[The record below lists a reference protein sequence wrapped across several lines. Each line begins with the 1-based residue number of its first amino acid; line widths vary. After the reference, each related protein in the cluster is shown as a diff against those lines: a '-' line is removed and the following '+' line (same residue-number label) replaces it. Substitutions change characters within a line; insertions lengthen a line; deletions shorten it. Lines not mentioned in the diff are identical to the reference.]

1 MEQEIKN
8 LNEFVGEIR
17 QILPLLATKE
27 DLKRFA
33 TKEDLEAFATK
44 EDLKAFATKEDLKA
58 FATKEELRAAVAKLA
73 TKDEL
78 REEVADA
85 RRYALMLNEATR
97 DDIRLLAEHMV
108 AMQAQLSGMQAQLG
122 RIERRLP

>member
-1 MEQEIKN
+1 MMPFEMEQEIKN

-27 DLKRFA
+27 DLKA
-33 TKEDLEAFATK
+33 L
-44 EDLKAFATKEDLKA
+44 
-58 FATKEELRAAVAKLA
+58 ATKEELRESVAKLA

-78 REEVADA
+78 RESVADA

-97 DDIRLLAEHMV
+97 DDIRLLAENMV
-108 AMQAQLSGMQAQLG
+108 AMQAQLSGMQTQLD

>member
-1 MEQEIKN
+1 MTPSEMEQEIKH
-8 LNEFVGEIR
+8 LNEFVGELR

-27 DLKRFA
+27 DLK
-33 TKEDLEAFATK
+33 AFATK
-44 EDLKAFATKEDLKA
+44 ED
-58 FATKEELRAAVAKLA
+58 LRAAVAKLA

-97 DDIRLLAEHMV
+97 DDIRLLAENMV
-108 AMQAQLSGMQAQLG
+108 AMQAQLSGMQAQLD